1 VVEFV
6 VMPTAGRSQQS
17 LAVLLDRLFRTS
29 RADGR
34 AWTND
39 QVAKELKRRNPGLRV
54 TGGYLSALRNG
65 GKSHPSIELQ
75 QGLADFFGV
84 PLTYFAGAAV
94 DADIAEQAAAI
105 ALVQQAG
112 VRAVA
117 LRAIGVHEESLAAI
131 AAVLD
136 NIRALQG
143 LPPVEEI
150 YGSVTRD
157 SK

>member
-1 VVEFV
+1 MVS
-6 VMPTAGRSQQS
+6 TT
-17 LAVLLDRLFRTS
+17 DS
-29 RADGR
+29 RFI
-34 AWTND
+34 
-39 QVAKELKRRNPGLRV
+39 
-54 TGGYLSALRNG
+54 SA
-65 GKSHPSIELQ
+65 P
-75 QGLADFFGV
+75 
-84 PLTYFAGAAV
+84 FAGAAV

-112 VRAVA
+112 VRAIA

-150 YGSVTRD
+150 YGNVARD
-157 SK
+157 SKQ

>member
-1 VVEFV
+1 
-6 VMPTAGRSQQS
+6 MPTSARSQQPLS
-17 LAVLLDRLFRTS
+17 VRLDRLFRGP

-39 QVAKELKRRNPGLRV
+39 QVAAELKRRNPGLRV

-84 PLTYFAGAAV
+84 PITYFTSATV
-94 DADIAEQAAAI
+94 DADLAEQTATAA
-105 ALVQQAG
+105 LMQQTG
-112 VRAVA
+112 VRAIA
-117 LRAIGVHEESLAAI
+117 LRAIGVQEESLATI

-150 YGSVTRD
+150 YGNAARD
-157 SK
+157 TK